1 MTEYITVRGFV
12 ATDPEPKN
20 LPDGTAL
27 CTFRFASTARWFD
40 TEKRE
45 WKSGHTNW
53 MTVTVFRHLSQNL
66 ISSVKAGTPLI
77 VQGKLRVKDWPGE
90 DGSWRTKVELEA
102 TSVGIDLS
110 FGTANFARTI
120 GGSRSSTAGRDPEQG
135 DRGIGGWHRSEN
147 TANTVGEQQEK
158 QEPRGS
164 SSGGSS
170 ADSSDGLR
178 SALTFPDESF
188 PDPMTDERESL
199 EAEAAMH

>member
-1 MTEYITVRGFV
+1 MEPTVPEGKAAAMTEYITVRGFV

-53 MTVTVFRHLSQNL
+53 MTVTAFRHLSQNL

-147 TANTVGEQQEK
+147 TASESSRRTRSHGGAAAEEA
-158 QEPRGS
+158 PRT
-164 SSGGSS
+164 
-170 ADSSDGLR
+170 
-178 SALTFPDESF
+178 ALTDCARP
-188 PDPMTDERESL
+188 
-199 EAEAAMH
+199 